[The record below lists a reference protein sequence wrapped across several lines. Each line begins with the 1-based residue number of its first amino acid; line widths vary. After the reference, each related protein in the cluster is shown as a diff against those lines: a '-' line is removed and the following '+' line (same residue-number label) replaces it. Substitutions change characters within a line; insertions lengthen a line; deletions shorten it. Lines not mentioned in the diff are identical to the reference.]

1 MARVRQEALRRHDR
15 ASCFVGIVFFLEFT
29 TATEGRRLGE
39 VAEYADAD
47 VHFRST
53 VKYTGSAAGRSAHCL
68 CTLPTARTHRTA
80 IVLR

>member
-1 MARVRQEALRRHDR
+1 MCARRR
-15 ASCFVGIVFFLEFT
+15 FVVTIVLHVLLVLFFFLEFT